1 MLRFD
6 SIHFAYERT
15 PVLRDVSFAAP
26 AGAITCVVGPSG
38 CGKSTLLRLAAGLLL
53 VQQGEIHVDDQPVS
67 APGLNVPPEQRSV
80 GLVFQ
85 EGALFP
91 HLTVEQNIGFGLRDG
106 ASGTQIAEL
115 IGLTDLA
122 GLEKRH
128 PHELSGGQ
136 RQRVALARA
145 LAPKPRVLL
154 FDEPYANLDQ
164 ALRRQLRD
172 ATRQLVTE
180 LDMVAVFVTHDS
192 DDVTALADIVIA
204 LDEGRVV
211 QQGSPRDLFDHP
223 AHASVARL
231 FGQTQRI
238 RARKSGDTIETAF
251 GDWPADCLAM
261 AAPADCE
268 LELLVRPDGMTVEAH
283 PEGLPVAELR
293 VSGADDLVCVQAP
306 DESVIR
312 VRIGRPHE
320 ISSGTRVLVRPMHE
334 RVFPEN
340 IANKTHSQ

>member
-1 MLRFD
+1 MLRYD

-15 PVLRDVSFAAP
+15 PVLRDVSFTAP

-38 CGKSTLLRLAAGLLL
+38 CGKSTLLRLAAGLLP

-67 APGLNVPPEQRSV
+67 SPGLHVPPEQRSV

-91 HLTVEQNIGFGLRDG
+91 HLTVEQNIGFGLTEKDQAAR
-106 ASGTQIAEL
+106 IAEL
-115 IGLTDLA
+115 IALTDLA

-145 LAPKPRVLL
+145 LAPEPRVLL

-172 ATRQLVTE
+172 ATRQLVAE

-192 DDVTALADIVIA
+192 DDVTALADTVVA
-204 LDEGRVV
+204 LDDGEVV

-223 AHASVARL
+223 EHASVARM

-238 RARKSGDTIETAF
+238 TARKSGDIIETPF
-251 GDWPADCLAM
+251 GNWAADCLAV
-261 AAPADCE
+261 AIPGDCT
-268 LELLVRPDGMTVEAH
+268 LELLVRPDGMTVESH
-283 PEGLPVAELR
+283 PDGLPVTELR
-293 VSGADDLVCVQAP
+293 VAGADDLVCLQGS
-306 DESVIR
+306 DQSTIR
-312 VRIGRPHE
+312 ARIGRPHE
-320 ISSGTRVLVRPMHE
+320 IAAGSRVRLRPLE
-334 RVFPEN
+334 ARVFPDN